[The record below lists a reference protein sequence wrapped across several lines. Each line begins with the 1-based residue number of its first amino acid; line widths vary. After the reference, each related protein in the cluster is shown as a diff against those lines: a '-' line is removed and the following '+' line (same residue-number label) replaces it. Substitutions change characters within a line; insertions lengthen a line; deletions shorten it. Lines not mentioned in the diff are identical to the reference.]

1 MQAVREAT
9 ISNDVQVVTEGKK
22 KKKKKEPTAASR
34 GQRVSLIT
42 HWPVLETWSYGL
54 TYHKYSK
61 KCKSLWPAESRGRNI
76 WGLETFVN

>member
-9 ISNDVQVVTEGKK
+9 ISNDVQVETEGKK

-42 HWPVLETWSYGL
+42 H
-54 TYHKYSK
+54 
-61 KCKSLWPAESRGRNI
+61 
-76 WGLETFVN
+76 

>member
-22 KKKKKEPTAASR
+22 KKEKKKEPTAASR

-42 HWPVLETWSYGL
+42 H
-54 TYHKYSK
+54 
-61 KCKSLWPAESRGRNI
+61 
-76 WGLETFVN
+76 

>member
-22 KKKKKEPTAASR
+22 KEKKKEPTAASR

-42 HWPVLETWSYGL
+42 H
-54 TYHKYSK
+54 
-61 KCKSLWPAESRGRNI
+61 
-76 WGLETFVN
+76 